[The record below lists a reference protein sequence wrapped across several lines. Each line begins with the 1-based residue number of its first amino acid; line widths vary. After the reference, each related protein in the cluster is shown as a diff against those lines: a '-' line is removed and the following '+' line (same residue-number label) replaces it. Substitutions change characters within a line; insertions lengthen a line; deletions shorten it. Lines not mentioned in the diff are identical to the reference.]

1 MGVRILYDDSS
12 YKSLGQACL
21 YCSTAGWAF
30 GPVFMD
36 GGRDLGHR
44 DGRERAQAFLAW
56 LDTYTPQPDD
66 LNALGKVLGWRH
78 DPRELEESG
87 LERAFGNWLAQE
99 AEQYA
104 AEAETP

>member
-12 YKSLGQACL
+12 VGQACL
-21 YCSTAGWAF
+21 YCSTSGWAF

-36 GGRDLGHR
+36 GDHALGDR
-44 DGRERAQAFLAW
+44 SGLDRAQAFLAW
-56 LDTYTPQPDD
+56 LDTYTPEPAD
-66 LNALGKVLGWRH
+66 LNALGRVRGWRH

-87 LERAFGNWLAQE
+87 LERAFGIWLAQE

-104 AEAETP
+104 AVEKAEMP